1 MFKTIVNGAR
11 LFLAIVGVV
20 AIGFTILLSDINAGL
35 LYIAAVVFCVCVW
48 IAMQLDPIKRPGE
61 VLNLYGEPVD
71 FECAM
76 LGADRDL
83 CKQIANEYPKISDQ
97 QFFDLYAARHAKRYG
112 ELWGPW
118 VD

>member
-1 MFKTIVNGAR
+1 MFKTIANGAR

-20 AIGFTILLSDINAGL
+20 PIGLAILISDVNAGL

-48 IAMQLDPIKRPGE
+48 VAMELDPIRRPGE

-76 LGADRDL
+76 LVADRDL
-83 CKQIANEYPKISDQ
+83 CKQIADEYPRASDQ
-97 QFFDLYAARHAKRYG
+97 QFFDLYAARHAERYG
-112 ELWGPW
+112 EVWGPW